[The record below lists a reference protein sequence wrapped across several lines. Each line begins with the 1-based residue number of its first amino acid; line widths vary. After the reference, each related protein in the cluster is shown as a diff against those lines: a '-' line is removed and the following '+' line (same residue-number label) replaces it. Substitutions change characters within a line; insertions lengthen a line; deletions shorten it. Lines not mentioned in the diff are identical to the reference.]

1 MVEMAAAP
9 PRMFES
15 LKGTAHAQLAS
26 AFALMSGGPVLD
38 GPEAAEHGR
47 LEPARARRGLKA
59 LAALGA
65 VVEGAPEEV
74 GWERPNR
81 RGTDPKSAYCLS
93 NRWGYAV
100 GVAAGHRGVGT
111 GLIDARGS
119 FREHGSTTP
128 ECLVDEAIAVGAD
141 YMQTL
146 QRIADQIFECVKL
159 RREQLRQLGE
169 ETAVDIRAITLG
181 IPGQITGIRDPDPT
195 RRRVA
200 TVLRN
205 FGGKPVATDLG
216 TILWRYE
223 AELGFDP
230 RTVPIRIEN
239 DADCAAVGELHW
251 GKGQG
256 CRSLIVVKV
265 SAGIGAGI
273 ILDGCLHY
281 GHEAT
286 AGEIGH
292 DPVHPALLEHL
303 NADRPKGLLPL
314 DAESEF
320 LECSCPVT
328 NSGHLEAF
336 ASGTAVTCRA
346 LARRKRDIDLDSWR
360 ESAAEVVED
369 AVRGRDEKAVRA
381 IRDAGFLIGHRIN
394 TLAAAI
400 APERVLVTG
409 PLADA
414 GEVFLGAIHDEIKGG
429 ELPTTHAPRDVTLG
443 TTGESARWIGV
454 HGAARL
460 ALEEGVW
467 GPARTVGSYQ
477 WRGYR
482 AAEALV
488 REDAERRASKQQAEP
503 ALV

>member
-1 MVEMAAAP
+1 
-9 PRMFES
+9 
-15 LKGTAHAQLAS
+15 
-26 AFALMSGGPVLD
+26 MSGGPVLD

-59 LAALGA
+59 LAARGA
-65 VVEGAPEEV
+65 VVEGAPKEV

-111 GLIDARGS
+111 GLIDARGR
-119 FREHGSTTP
+119 FREHGSTAP

-146 QRIADQIFECVKL
+146 QSIADQIFQCIKL
-159 RREQLRQLGE
+159 RRDQLRQLGQD
-169 ETAVDIRAITLG
+169 TAVDVRAITLG
-181 IPGQITGIRDPDPT
+181 IPGQITGVRDADPS

-205 FGGKPVATDLG
+205 FGGKPVASDLG
-216 TILWRYE
+216 AILARYE

-230 RTVPIRIEN
+230 RTVPIRLEN

-251 GKGQG
+251 GKGRG

-265 SAGIGAGI
+265 SAGIGAGM

-292 DPVHPALLEHL
+292 DPVHPAVLEHL
-303 NADRPKGLLPL
+303 NTGRPKELLPL
-314 DAESEF
+314 DPESEF
-320 LECSCPVT
+320 LECSCPVP

-336 ASGTAVTCRA
+336 ASGTAVTCRT

-381 IRDAGFLIGHRIN
+381 IRDAGFLIGRRIN

-400 APERVLVTG
+400 GPERVLVTG

-414 GEVFLGAIHDEIKGG
+414 GALFLGAIHDEIEGG
-429 ELPTTHAPRDVTLG
+429 DLPTTHAPRDVTLG
-443 TTGESARWIGV
+443 TAGEAARWIGV
-454 HGAARL
+454 YGAARL

-467 GPARTVGSYQ
+467 GPVRTVGSYP
-477 WRGYR
+477 WPGYQ

-488 REDAERRASKQQAEP
+488 RAEAGKRANKREPEP
-503 ALV
+503 ALA